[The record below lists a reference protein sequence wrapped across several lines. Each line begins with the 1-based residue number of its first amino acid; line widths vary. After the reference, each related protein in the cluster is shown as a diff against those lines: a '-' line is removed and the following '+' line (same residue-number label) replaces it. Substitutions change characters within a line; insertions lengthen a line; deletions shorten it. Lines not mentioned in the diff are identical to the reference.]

1 MIMKALLLTT
11 ALIAIATPAFAD
23 DLWDTCSNLANERV
37 GPIQQTHHGHWQKFF
52 RECVRGK
59 IPMAAASAIPI
70 RAPRSDNGGGP
81 TDGEG
86 RVLCVTG
93 TNGQKYCR

>member
-1 MIMKALLLTT
+1 MKTLLFTT
-11 ALIAIATPAFAD
+11 ALIAITTPAFAD
-23 DLWDTCSNLANERV
+23 ALWDTCSNLANERV

-59 IPMAAASAIPI
+59 IPMEAASVKPV
-70 RAPRSDNGGGP
+70 RAAQPRGGDNGP

-86 RVLCVTG
+86 RILCVTG
-93 TNGQKYCR
+93 TNGEKYCR